1 MADCSDGF
9 MNIHIS
15 LSSSNYPVKL
25 YTLNMSS
32 VSYISCTS
40 IKLFEEPR
48 CNHCETWVNSTGD
61 VSILHFPSSYDFI
74 IISKLKA

>member
-48 CNHCETWVNSTGD
+48 YNHCEKMGE
-61 VSILHFPSSYDFI
+61 
-74 IISKLKA
+74 